1 MGIFAPAIGLR
12 LDRYASEPELRGMA
26 FGTSAAASRLIVPN
40 LERLF
45 AYSTDEHLDIHVMIR
60 HAIATYNLLFYLN
73 ADERREKRRGDTILI
88 ADGA

>member
-1 MGIFAPAIGLR
+1 
-12 LDRYASEPELRGMA
+12 
-26 FGTSAAASRLIVPN
+26 
-40 LERLF
+40 
-45 AYSTDEHLDIHVMIR
+45 MIR